1 MLTITIYYSRGLWRV
16 KRSDKELSTFTDPD
30 FIPAY
35 MIASTWSIQEGAM
48 LVVVGKQNIGIGQID
63 FRRLDIGDTMYDEVD
78 SKFDEDKDQLKLE
91 LEEVE

>member
-78 SKFDEDKDQLKLE
+78 SKLDEDKDQLKLE